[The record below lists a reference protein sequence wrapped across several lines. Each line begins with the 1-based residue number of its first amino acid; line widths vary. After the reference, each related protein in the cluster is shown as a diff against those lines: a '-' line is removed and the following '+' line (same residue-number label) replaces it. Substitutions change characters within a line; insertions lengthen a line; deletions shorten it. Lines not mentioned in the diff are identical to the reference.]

1 MKFTTVAAILAFAYA
16 AVAAPQGQE
25 GQQGKEGQKGGDS
38 QHGQGWDDVIIKDY
52 CCPVGVNGYG
62 QGYATLGGA
71 VGCSELRPRGTCTE
85 DWPVSWS
92 CYEKPGGSDGRGP
105 SGQVCFCTASDNC
118 PDSPSFPSL
127 LDSVSALAGAV
138 PALSR

>member
-16 AVAAPQGQE
+16 AAAAPQGQE
-25 GQQGKEGQKGGDS
+25 GGDGQQG
-38 QHGQGWDDVIIKDY
+38 QHGQGEGDIIIKDY

-62 QGYATLGGA
+62 QGYATLGAA

-92 CYEKPGGSDGRGP
+92 CYESPGSSKGP

-118 PDSPSFPSL
+118 PDSPSYPSL
-127 LDSVSALAGAV
+127 MDALSDLTGAI